1 MFFKKKNKLRNKYDE
16 NLLLKMED
24 FKQQWL
30 NLKRINDRSF
40 SYNPVY
46 EVEEKLLEIKY
57 LISFREIK
65 YRKERK

>member
-1 MFFKKKNKLRNKYDE
+1 MFFKKKNKLRNKHDE
-16 NLLLKMED
+16 NLLLRMED

-46 EVEEKLLEIKY
+46 EVEEKLLELKY
-57 LISFREIK
+57 LILFREIK

>member
-1 MFFKKKNKLRNKYDE
+1 MFFKKKNKLRNKHDE
-16 NLLLKMED
+16 NLLLRMED
-24 FKQQWL
+24 FKQHWL

-46 EVEEKLLEIKY
+46 EVEEKLLELKY
-57 LISFREIK
+57 LILFREIK

>member
-1 MFFKKKNKLRNKYDE
+1 MFFKKKNKLRNDCDE
-16 NLLLKMED
+16 KLLARTED

-57 LISFREIK
+57 LILFREIK